1 MLRRTAHAAAGRPTR
16 RHASSAT
23 VDRLA
28 LDIYTAHHAEQD
40 RALGGT
46 DAVSKSSA
54 ARRGESLRGDVQLP
68 RELQLATNA
77 IVEGLD
83 DKTIIRNTALDL
95 YARLNRTSGFPTA
108 ALSQKDKQDNK
119 VSYDAASSLAY
130 LAGLMPQV
138 YAATLHVL
146 DMTKQRLELLST
158 GARGQD
164 GAQGEPWQPDRL
176 VDFGSGTGSAA
187 WAFEDVWGVE
197 TPAGAARE
205 YVGLDPSR
213 SMVELSSGLFG
224 ALPLRRTDDGASSG
238 AASSAR
244 LDAKTHQLA
253 LPASASSLA
262 RMQLSP
268 KSSEHKRSIALAAF
282 SLGDLPTRDKRKDMV
297 RALWD
302 SGAEVMIVIDRGTP
316 AGSRTVVEAREQ
328 LLMYGRR
335 EVTRARGAVEVDFD
349 QDLADAGMD
358 IVPEAAENVEV
369 DPALGSF
376 VVAPC
381 PHDGDCPLHRATKA
395 FCHFS
400 QRVKTPAFLRHTKH
414 STRGEEDAKFS
425 YVVIRRGQR
434 PATSSRSSAFV
445 DLLADFEKDGATSSP
460 TAEPTSVVIP
470 EPKASVEEPVDM
482 ASELSWPRLV
492 AAPKKRSGHIILEV
506 CASSGDIERHTIPK
520 SQGRQ
525 AYYDARKAS
534 WGDSFPHAP
543 KNGPQPSPSTAPS
556 PYDSF
561 DDAAPRNKFGGDPKQ
576 RGKKAEREMGKRAA
590 RALRE
595 DGRRARSAKRAGA
608 KDADDP
614 FAGFARAG
622 AGADGVVDVQL
633 DLGPDGQ
640 LSARR

>member
-1 MLRRTAHAAAGRPTR
+1 MLPRTARAAARRPTR
-16 RHASSAT
+16 RHASSAA
-23 VDRLA
+23 VDRST

-40 RALGGT
+40 RALGGS
-46 DAVSKSSA
+46 DAITKSSA
-54 ARRGESLRGDVQLP
+54 ARRGEALRGDVQLP
-68 RELQLATNA
+68 RELQLATNT

-108 ALSQKDKQDNK
+108 AQSQKDKQDNK

-146 DMTKQRLELLST
+146 DMTKQRLELLSSQ
-158 GARGQD
+158 ARRED
-164 GAQGEPWQPDRL
+164 GAQNEPWQPDRL
-176 VDFGSGTGSAA
+176 VDYGSGTGSAA

-205 YVGLDPSR
+205 YIGLDPSR

-224 ALPLRRTDDGASSG
+224 ALPLRRTDDGTSTG

-262 RMQLSP
+262 RMHLSP
-268 KSSEHKRSIALAAF
+268 KSNEHKRTIALAAF
-282 SLGDLPTRDKRKDMV
+282 SLGDLATRDKRKDMV
-297 RALWD
+297 RAMWD
-302 SGAEVMIVIDRGTP
+302 SGAEVIVVIDRGTP

-335 EVTRARGAVEVDFD
+335 EVTRAQGVTEVDFD

-358 IVPEAAENVEV
+358 VVPEVADNVEV

-381 PHDGDCPLHRATKA
+381 PHDGECPLHRATKA

-425 YVVIRRGQR
+425 YVVVRRGQR
-434 PATSSRSSAFV
+434 PAASPRSSAFD
-445 DLLADFEKDGATSSP
+445 DLLADFEKVGSTSS
-460 TAEPTSVVIP
+460 TAGEPTSVVISDVKP
-470 EPKASVEEPVDM
+470 DLEETVDM

-506 CASSGDIERHTIPK
+506 CAPSGDIERHTIPK

-525 AYYDARKAS
+525 PYYDARKAS
-534 WGDSFPHAP
+534 WGDSFPHPP

-556 PYDSF
+556 PYDAL

-590 RALRE
+590 RTLRE
-595 DGRRARSAKRAGA
+595 DGRRPRSAKRASA
-608 KDADDP
+608 KDGDDP
-614 FAGFARAG
+614 FAGLARGA

-633 DLGPDGQ
+633 DFGPDGQ
-640 LSARR
+640 LRARR